1 MLYEQEPQSG
11 KSTYSFPRRAFLSTI
26 FAIGTM
32 ACGVIP
38 DRWSGYHY
46 YQLQGTIGENT
57 PRTATDAA
65 EDQFF
70 TTREDFLKYSAVS
83 RPVSMLFSGEDGKWK
98 LQIAAP
104 GDGWV
109 PGAFAVIKRDGSDK
123 VDICVKES
131 EETDGAYRA
140 LFEDFERRRIAP
152 LGLIETFTSRQQQPC
167 DSFLDRQ

>member
-1 MLYEQEPQSG
+1 MLQEQEPQPA
-11 KSTYSFPRRAFLSTI
+11 KRRNHSFPRRAILGAI

-57 PRTATDAA
+57 PRTAPDAA

-70 TTREDFLKYSAVS
+70 TNREDFLRYSAVS
-83 RPVSMLFSGEDGKWK
+83 RPVSILFSGADGKWE

-104 GDGWV
+104 GDGWIS
-109 PGAFAVIKRDGSDK
+109 GAFAVIRRGISDK
-123 VDICVKES
+123 ADTCVAES
-131 EETDGAYRA
+131 EETARAYQA
-140 LFEDFERRRIAP
+140 LFVDFTTGRIAP
-152 LGLIETFTSRQQQPC
+152 SGLIETFTSGQQQQPC
-167 DSFLDRQ
+167 NLFLR

>member
-1 MLYEQEPQSG
+1 MLHEQEPQSG
-11 KSTYSFPRRAFLSTI
+11 KSTSSFPRRSLLSAI

-38 DRWSGYHY
+38 DRWSEYHY

-57 PRTATDAA
+57 PRTAPDAA

-70 TTREDFLKYSAVS
+70 TTREVFLRYSAVS

-109 PGAFAVIKRDGSDK
+109 PGAFAVIRRDGSNK
-123 VDICVKES
+123 VDTCVAES
-131 EETDGAYRA
+131 EETTGAYQA
-140 LFEDFERRRIAP
+140 LFEDFQRRRVAP
-152 LGLIETFTSRQQQPC
+152 LGLIGTFTGGQQQPC
-167 DSFLDRQ
+167 DSFF

>member
-1 MLYEQEPQSG
+1 MLREQEPQSV
-11 KSTYSFPRRAFLSTI
+11 KRTHSFPRRALLSTI

-38 DRWSGYHY
+38 DRWSGIHY
-46 YQLQGTIGENT
+46 YQLQGSIGENT
-57 PRTATDAA
+57 PRTAPDAA

-70 TTREDFLKYSAVS
+70 ATREDFLRYSAVS
-83 RPVSMLFSGEDGKWK
+83 RPVSMLFSGEDGKWT

-109 PGAFAVIKRDGSDK
+109 PGAFAVIKRGTNDR
-123 VDICVKES
+123 VDTCVAES
-131 EETDGAYRA
+131 EETAGAYQA
-140 LFEDFERRRIAP
+140 LFEDFGRGRIAP
-152 LGLIETFTSRQQQPC
+152 LGLIKTFTSRQQQPC